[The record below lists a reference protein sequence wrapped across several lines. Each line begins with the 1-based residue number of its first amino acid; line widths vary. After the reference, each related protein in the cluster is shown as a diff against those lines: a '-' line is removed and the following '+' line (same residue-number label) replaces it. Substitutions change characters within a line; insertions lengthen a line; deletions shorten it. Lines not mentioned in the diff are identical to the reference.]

1 MYVGQFYWSVSL
13 EEAAG
18 YRCTPAGLK
27 RAFLLRWL
35 KREQSTRTFFEW
47 RVQPSSALPALPLCK
62 IFNNISSSS
71 WRDAWGGFQRAQDNR
86 APTRP
91 RLSGADE
98 FLNWIKMHQI
108 NSFVGDKTLYLS
120 ARSLIN
126 YQLLSFVCWLQDV
139 LKRGRRLERLQLL
152 LILLIR
158 AILQVWGR
166 RSNTE
171 VDLQHK
177 LHQAVHLNN

>member
-1 MYVGQFYWSVSL
+1 MYVGQFYWSVSE

-18 YRCTPAGLK
+18 YHRTPAGLK

-35 KREQSTRTFFEW
+35 KREQSTRGLFFREGFNHL
-47 RVQPSSALPALPLCK
+47 RLFLRSHYVRYLTTYPPPAEEMPEGAFK
-62 IFNNISSSS
+62 E
-71 WRDAWGGFQRAQDNR
+71 RRTTERQ
-86 APTRP
+86 TRP

-98 FLNWIKMHQI
+98 CLNWIKMHQI
-108 NSFVGDKTLYLS
+108 NSFVYDKPLYLS

-171 VDLQHK
+171 VDLK
-177 LHQAVHLNN
+177 TIN